1 VNWVEEL
8 GIPELTTKQIELL
21 CKAAEN
27 AAKKYV
33 LSKVSLELIEK
44 FNIIVEAVGEKPI
57 TIKVEVD
64 LELSTTEKSLNTEN
78 IAKVAV
84 HAATNSSESYLRK
97 LQ

>member
-1 VNWVEEL
+1 MEEL

-21 CKAAEN
+21 CKDAEN

-33 LSKVSLELIEK
+33 LSKVSLKLIEK
-44 FNIIVEAVGEKPI
+44 LNIIVEAIGEKPI

-64 LELSTTEKSLNTEN
+64 LELSTTKKSLNTEK

-84 HAATNSSESYLRK
+84 QTALNSSESYLRK

>member
-1 VNWVEEL
+1 VEEL

-33 LSKVSLELIEK
+33 LSKVSLKLIEK
-44 FNIIVEAVGEKPI
+44 LNIIVEAVGEKPI
-57 TIKVEVD
+57 TIIVEVD
-64 LELSTTEKSLNTEN
+64 LELSTTKKSLNTEK
-78 IAKVAV
+78 ITKVAV
-84 HAATNSSESYLRK
+84 QAALNSSESYLRK

>member
-1 VNWVEEL
+1 VEEL

-78 IAKVAV
+78 IAKGAV
-84 HAATNSSESYLRK
+84 HAALNSSESYLRK

>member
-1 VNWVEEL
+1 VEEL

-33 LSKVSLELIEK
+33 LSKVSLKLIEK
-44 FNIIVEAVGEKPI
+44 LNIIVEAVGEKPI

-64 LELSTTEKSLNTEN
+64 LELSSTEKYLNTEK

-84 HAATNSSESYLRK
+84 QAALNSSESYLRK